1 MNKIIFFTSHFPYRT
16 VGENFFESELW
27 EIAPHYDEVYII
39 ACESRQK
46 FPEIKKNLPPNVT
59 PVCIKRS
66 SFLKELLLGILLCPF
81 CPFFWKEIANIR
93 KGYHPFLPSL
103 KSTFYACF
111 SFLAIRKGLS
121 KVAKQIT
128 ISSDDHVVLVGYW
141 LHFLSKA
148 ALSFKKLISC
158 RDIKVVARAH
168 GSADI
173 QNFAKPQRY
182 YPFQAD
188 LLDRLDAV
196 FAVSKSGC
204 EYLRARS
211 ARPETVNC
219 IYIGSAGPE
228 TFTPRSR
235 APFTVMSCSNIIPLK
250 RVGLVAE
257 AVRIL
262 SRTIPDI
269 QWIHFGDGLE
279 RQALETACADIASHV
294 DFRGYTEHH
303 AVLCY
308 LASGKAS
315 VFVSASATEGLP
327 ISVIEAIA
335 HSLPVIATDVGSTG
349 EAVVNETSGVLLP
362 SDITAKELAK
372 QISAFYYMNDSEYND
387 MSKKAFMLWQQKFDS
402 RKNANCLLSALEQN

>member
-1 MNKIIFFTSHFPYRT
+1 M
-16 VGENFFESELW
+16 
-27 EIAPHYDEVYII
+27 
-39 ACESRQK
+39 
-46 FPEIKKNLPPNVT
+46 
-59 PVCIKRS
+59 
-66 SFLKELLLGILLCPF
+66 GILLSPF
-81 CPFFWKEIANIR
+81 RPFFWRELANIK
-93 KGYHPFLPSL
+93 KGKHPFLPSL

-111 SFLAIRKGLS
+111 SFLAIHKGLS
-121 KVAKQIT
+121 KAAKQIT
-128 ISSDDHVVLVGYW
+128 ISRDDHVILMGYW

-148 ALSFKKLISC
+148 ALEFKKLIPCS
-158 RDIKVVARAH
+158 DIKVVARAH

-219 IYIGSAGPE
+219 IYIGSVGPE

-235 APFTVMSCSNIIPLK
+235 TPFTVMSCSNIIPLK

-269 QWIHFGDGLE
+269 QWIHFGDGPE

-308 LASGKAS
+308 LASGRAS

-372 QISAFYYMNDSEYND
+372 QISAFYYMNDSEYNA

-402 RKNANCLLSALEQN
+402 RKNANCLLTALEQN